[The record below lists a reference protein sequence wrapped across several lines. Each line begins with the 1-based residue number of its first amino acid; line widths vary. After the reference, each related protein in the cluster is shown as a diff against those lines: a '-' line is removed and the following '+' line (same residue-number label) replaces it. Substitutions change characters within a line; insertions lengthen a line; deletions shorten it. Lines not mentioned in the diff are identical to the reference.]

1 MSQKD
6 YHTMGPPVLIIALIS
21 IASSSFILRIVIGY
35 LVRPPG
41 TRISLRQPSIDPR
54 RVGRRFAEILYR
66 RKPKQ

>member
-1 MSQKD
+1 
-6 YHTMGPPVLIIALIS
+6 MGPPVLIIALIS